1 MTKKEK
7 FQKQYRLDNPF
18 YNYIWDKSLI
28 EAPLAV
34 GFLSMF
40 VFHMIFES
48 GPITFIGG
56 VSVGVISFFLIS
68 KSQENFNKAWEKE
81 EEFNNL

>member
-7 FQKQYRLDNPF
+7 FQKQYRLENPF
-18 YNYIWDKSLI
+18 YNYIWNKSLV

-40 VFHMIFES
+40 VFS
-48 GPITFIGG
+48 YD
-56 VSVGVISFFLIS
+56 L
-68 KSQENFNKAWEKE
+68 
-81 EEFNNL
+81 

>member
-7 FQKQYRLDNPF
+7 FQKQYRLENPF
-18 YNYIWDKSLI
+18 YNYIWNKSLV

-40 VFHMIFES
+40 VFHMIFSS
-48 GPITFIGG
+48 GPITFICG
-56 VSVGVISFFLIS
+56 VSVGVISFFVIY
-68 KSQENFNKAWEKE
+68 KSQDTFEKAWKKE
-81 EEFNNL
+81 EEINKL